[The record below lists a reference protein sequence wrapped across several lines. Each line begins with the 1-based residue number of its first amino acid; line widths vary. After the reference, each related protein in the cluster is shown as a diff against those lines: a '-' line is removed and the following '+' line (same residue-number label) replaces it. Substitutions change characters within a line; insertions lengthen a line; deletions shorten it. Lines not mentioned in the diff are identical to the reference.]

1 MGHGFQREI
10 DMHRT
15 RWAAVT
21 ALAAFALLGI
31 ACSSSEKKTE
41 ATPTAAAATAAAK
54 TATTAPTAAATA
66 TPAGPATVPPL
77 TPAGPDG
84 SVKATIAGFK
94 LPTLTVKAG
103 TVVEF
108 VNQDSTAHTASAD
121 NDAFNSGSIAQNASF
136 KFTANKVGA
145 IAYACMIHPTMT
157 GFIVVQ

>member
-1 MGHGFQREI
+1 
-10 DMHRT
+10 MHRT

-41 ATPTAAAATAAAK
+41 ATPTAAAATAAATAAAK
-54 TATTAPTAAATA
+54 AATTTPTAAATA
-66 TPAGPATVPPL
+66 TSAGPATVPPL

-94 LPTLTVKAG
+94 LPTITVKAG